1 MPGLRA
7 QKTGSLDCKAQAA
20 SLEVPSS
27 GCEAIG
33 CGLGVETGRVPF
45 FFLSHLE
52 PWFCF
57 LNKFLVM
64 KYNCPPALFF
74 GTGQGWLVGPVHPCW
89 ALPST
94 LVQGQKRATGLRTLV
109 TALLLFG

>member
-33 CGLGVETGRVPF
+33 CRVGGGNGEST
-45 FFLSHLE
+45 FLLSA
-52 PWFCF
+52 P
-57 LNKFLVM
+57 
-64 KYNCPPALFF
+64 F
-74 GTGQGWLVGPVHPCW
+74 GTLV
-89 ALPST
+89 
-94 LVQGQKRATGLRTLV
+94 
-109 TALLLFG
+109 LFP